1 MGINDYF
8 DKMYRTEN
16 VKKIQDITLEQTS
29 PPTLT
34 LVTLAEMK
42 NYLKIGSDT
51 TDDNLITDLIKS
63 AHSIIENQI
72 HKCIFTQSWKQMQ
85 QGGINRIKLL
95 KCPVQDT
102 PTVTIYEEWDS
113 EGEVLT
119 SDDFRIV
126 GNELIHVNGWFDEYR
141 EMDGYVIEYD
151 AGMFTSNDYSG
162 DVVQGTATVGTASTE
177 ILAANLDRKYC
188 ILINYSGYDI
198 SLGIGSDAVVDS
210 GIKITKSIDDYGI
223 HNQYEFS
230 EASGNNFTGAINA
243 IASTTTTINYLYSN
257 SYISTN
263 DLERIVLKNVIYRIV
278 AYLYENR
285 QQYCTNYNEENWSIN
300 YDAINLPFEFKTML
314 APLRQHNLGIL

>member
-8 DKMYRTEN
+8 DKMYRSDR

-42 NYLKIGSDT
+42 NYLKIGTDT
-51 TDDNLITDLIKS
+51 TDNNLITDLIKS

-72 HKCIFTQSWKQMQ
+72 HKCIFMQSWKQMQ

-95 KCPVQDT
+95 KCPVQGN

-113 EGEVLT
+113 AGEELT
-119 SDDFRIV
+119 TDDFRIV

-141 EMDGYVIEYD
+141 EMDGYTIEYD

-162 DVVQGTATVGTASTE
+162 DVVQGTATIGTASTE
-177 ILAANLDRKYC
+177 ILPANLDRKYC
-188 ILINYSGYDI
+188 ILMNYTDYDI
-198 SLGIGSDAVVDS
+198 SLGIGSDAVLDN
-210 GIKITKSIDDYGI
+210 GIVLKAGDDVYKRY
-223 HNQYEFS
+223 NEYEFS
-230 EASGNNFTGAINA
+230 EARGNKLTGAING
-243 IASTTTTINYLYSN
+243 IAETATTVNYLYSN

-263 DLERIVLKNVIYRIV
+263 DLERIVLKNVIYRLV
-278 AYLYENR
+278 AYFYENR

-300 YDAINLPFEFKTML
+300 YDTINLPLEFKTML